1 MHKFSENVLSK
12 VSRDFFVL
20 HQTWGY
26 VHGEREKKSIPSFV
40 ESRASSFGQ
49 NRRSTSTNSFKYGV
63 RPISIRTHAFRRG
76 GEIPM
81 PVMLETLLINLR
93 RKFSNSEK

>member
-1 MHKFSENVLSK
+1 MFLYYIKPGDMYTEN
-12 VSRDFFVL
+12 
-20 HQTWGY
+20 G
-26 VHGEREKKSIPSFV
+26 KKNRFRRSLNLALPRLGKIV
-40 ESRASSFGQ
+40 E
-49 NRRSTSTNSFKYGV
+49 STSTNSFKYGV